1 VNARIL
7 IMAGGTGGHVYPA
20 IAVANCL
27 RARGAEVV
35 WLGTR
40 RGLEADVV
48 PRAAIPMY
56 TIAISGLRGKGV
68 LSWVLAPFKIL
79 VAVVQSIAVILRFR
93 PMAVL
98 GMGGFVAG
106 PGGVT
111 AWLLH
116 RPLLI
121 HEQNAVAGLTNR
133 LLVRLARKTLTAF
146 PGVLSSFAR
155 VVVTGNPV
163 RGAISALP
171 APEQRYRERTGRI
184 RLLVLG
190 GSLGARA
197 LNEAVPEALRRVPAV
212 RRPDVWHQAGSRLIE
227 AARQAYREAGVE
239 ARVEPYIEQMEQ
251 AYGWADL
258 VVCRAGALTV
268 SELAAAG
275 VASVLVP
282 YPYAVDDHQTS
293 NASQLVACG
302 AAILMQ
308 QGEHLVERLVVLL
321 TDLCAQGGA
330 DTDPP
335 GRERL
340 LQMAVAARGEAR
352 PDAAERVADICLA
365 EAAHA

>member
-1 VNARIL
+1 
-7 IMAGGTGGHVYPA
+7 MAGGTGGHVYPA

-48 PRAAIPMY
+48 PRAAIPLY

-68 LSWVLAPFKIL
+68 LSWLLAPFKVL
-79 VAVVQSIAVILRFR
+79 VAVVQSIGVMLRFR

-106 PGGVT
+106 PGGLT
-111 AWLLH
+111 AWLLR
-116 RPLLI
+116 RPLVI
-121 HEQNAVAGLTNR
+121 HEQNAIAGLTNR
-133 LLVRLARKTLTAF
+133 LLARLACKTLTAF
-146 PGVLSSFAR
+146 PEVLSSLAR

-163 RGAISALP
+163 RGAISSLP
-171 APEQRYRERTGRI
+171 APDQRYRERTGPL
-184 RLLVLG
+184 RLLILG

-197 LNEAVPEALRRVPAV
+197 LNEAVPVALSRVPAAH
-212 RRPDVWHQAGSRLIE
+212 RPDVWHQAGSRLIV
-227 AARQAYREAGVE
+227 AARQAYRDAGVE

-293 NASQLVACG
+293 NASHLVTRG
-302 AAILMQ
+302 AAILVP
-308 QGEHLVERLVVLL
+308 QGDDLVERLVALL
-321 TDLCAQGGA
+321 TDFCARG
-330 DTDPP
+330 DTERDPS

-340 LQMAVAARGEAR
+340 LQMAIAARGEAR